1 MELGP
6 NYVPL
11 ALKTLLQ
18 AVARERVE
26 ERFCA
31 SYWPS
36 QRLRVSKCSG
46 SVDTNFHYQ
55 VNWIFYDLPKGV
67 GRGEAESLF

>member
-6 NYVPL
+6 KYVQL

-26 ERFCA
+26 NYA
-31 SYWPS
+31 L
-36 QRLRVSKCSG
+36 RLV
-46 SVDTNFHYQ
+46 
-55 VNWIFYDLPKGV
+55 L
-67 GRGEAESLF
+67 AESKIASLEVQWLSG